1 MKIIPILLAALLVFV
16 SAGAQTKDEM
26 LIRNAM
32 NEQTAAWNAGDMT
45 RYMNTYWKSD
55 SLMFIGKSVEYG
67 WDNVLK
73 NYKKGYPDT
82 AAMGKLDFE
91 LLSLKRLSVM
101 YYSVVGKW
109 HLKRAAGDQKGAFTL
124 LFKKIKNRWVIVQ
137 DHSS

>member
-1 MKIIPILLAALLVFV
+1 MKILPILLLQLVLFTN
-16 SAGAQTKDEM
+16 AGAQTKDEM
-26 LIRNAM
+26 LIRSAM

-55 SLMFIGKSVEYG
+55 SIMFIGKNIEYG

-73 NYKKGYPDT
+73 NYKKSYPDT
-82 AAMGKLDFE
+82 AAMGKLNFE

-109 HLKRAAGDQKGAFTL
+109 YLKRTAGDQKGAFTL